1 MGWPGHRLALGLA
14 AFVVAAALLAGMIAI
29 RAAAL
34 PPEASGSMLAVFQPG
49 AAEDAMFAA
58 IVEAGGKPVR
68 RTWLPFVWVV
78 AGDEPG
84 LAGRLAGRG
93 AIGAYGELPISP
105 QIAGCFAYADAK
117 TVELFTLR
125 P

>member
-1 MGWPGHRLALGLA
+1 MERSGHRLALG
-14 AFVVAAALLAGMIAI
+14 FAAAVLVASLIAGMAAI

-34 PPEASGSMLAVFQPG
+34 PPEASGKMLAVFHPG
-49 AAEDAMFAA
+49 TAEDAMFGA
-58 IVEAGGKPVR
+58 IVEAGARPVR

-78 AGDEPG
+78 SGDDLG
-84 LAGRLAGRG
+84 TAGRLVAAGAMG
-93 AIGAYGELPISP
+93 SYGELPFSP

-117 TVELFTLR
+117 AVELFSLR

>member
-1 MGWPGHRLALGLA
+1 MVWPGHRLALGLA
-14 AFVVAAALLAGMIAI
+14 GAVLLASLAAGMAAM

-34 PPEASGSMLAVFQPG
+34 PPEASGGMLAVFEPG

-58 IVEAGGKPVR
+58 IVEAGGRPVR

-78 AGDEPG
+78 AGEESG
-84 LAGRLAGRG
+84 LAGRLRAHG
-93 AIGAYGELPISP
+93 AIGSYGELPFSP
-105 QIAGCFAYADAK
+105 QIAGCFAFADAK
-117 TVELFTLR
+117 AVELFSLR